1 MYRYN
6 TLIAQNNARYRKWNG
21 KDGRRTDGKP
31 GESIDVSSMFEIC
44 TSLEEVNLSYFVG
57 RGGNGYGG
65 AGANVPAAI

>member
-1 MYRYN
+1 
-6 TLIAQNNARYRKWNG
+6 
-21 KDGRRTDGKP
+21 
-31 GESIDVSSMFEIC
+31 MFEIC